1 MGCSLVEPCE
11 ASPVDNLGKQ
21 TLASASSRSAASC
34 TSPMMSDHDVT
45 ATLNS
50 QLIATLGA
58 VKALIEPLVPNG
70 GKLDNVG
77 DKQVRRTAQT
87 PDIAI

>member
-1 MGCSLVEPCE
+1 
-11 ASPVDNLGKQ
+11 
-21 TLASASSRSAASC
+21 
-34 TSPMMSDHDVT
+34 MMSDHDVT